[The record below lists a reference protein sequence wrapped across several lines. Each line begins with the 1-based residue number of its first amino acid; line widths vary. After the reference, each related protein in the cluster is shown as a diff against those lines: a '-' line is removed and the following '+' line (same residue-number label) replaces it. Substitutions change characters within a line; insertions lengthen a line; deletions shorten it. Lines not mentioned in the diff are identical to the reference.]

1 MSDVRVLG
9 HLWSDQTGLVV
20 ASRDG
25 QPYIAHLGEP
35 LGPGDVD
42 PAILSRGVVGG
53 GLDVEVVP
61 ALVPQ
66 PSRGWTGRPGV
77 ELRGVNGLPI
87 AVALTLA
94 DASSVDDTVSFTLDD
109 DRSGVQLTVAIHLEE
124 SGTIRVATR
133 LDNTGTTPLHVDAVR
148 VCIPIGAVAR
158 EVLTLGGRH
167 AMEAVVHRTP
177 WGRSVISIENRSGRT
192 SHENLGVVFAGSP
205 GFAEHSGQV
214 WGIHAAWSGN
224 FEITCDGVTE
234 NLRSVMVGE
243 LLRAGEV
250 TLAPGESHLAPDVV
264 IAHSA
269 NGLNRLS
276 RQFHR
281 RVRAL
286 HGHVVARPVIL
297 NTWEAVYF
305 SHDLDTLKRLADAGA
320 SIGVERF
327 VLDDGWFHGRRK
339 DTTGLGDW
347 WVDPSVWPQ
356 GLTPLIDHV
365 RSLGM
370 EFGLWFE
377 PEMVNPDS
385 DLYRAHP
392 DWALDGTL
400 TDPILG
406 RNQLV
411 LDLSREDVRN
421 HLFHQ
426 IHEILSRND
435 ISYVKWD
442 HNRPLVGGASAAQ
455 TRGAYELLDRLTRA
469 HANVQFESCASGG
482 GRIDHG
488 IAPFV
493 NRFWASDSI
502 DALDRLH
509 IQHGLSLFMPP
520 EVLGSHIGS
529 PICHTTGRRHAL
541 SFRAATAMFSWL
553 GIESNLLDLDERE
566 RIELA
571 SVISTYKSHRHLLH
585 HGDQLRTDHPDDT
598 VHVHGVLASD
608 RSEALVA
615 VSRVR
620 SGPSN
625 RTAPLLVPEL
635 SATARYHVQLIELG
649 RPRWALHRRLPDW
662 VERGIT
668 MTGSQ
673 LAHLGLEIPPLLP
686 ESTMLLH
693 VTRVSD
699 R

>member
-1 MSDVRVLG
+1 MVLG
-9 HLWSDQTGLVV
+9 HLWSDQTSLLV

-35 LGPGDVD
+35 LGPSDID
-42 PAILSRGVVGG
+42 PALLSRGIVGG

-66 PSRGWTGRPGV
+66 PSKGWTGTPGL
-77 ELRGVNGLPI
+77 ELRGADGRP
-87 AVALTLA
+87 VAASLTLG
-94 DASSVDDTVSFTLDD
+94 DATSTDGTVSFTLVDD
-109 DRSGVQLTVAIHLEE
+109 DHGVRVVVTITMED
-124 SGTIRVATR
+124 SGTIRIESI
-133 LDNTGTTPLHVDAVR
+133 LQNIGSGPLHVDALR
-148 VCIPIGAVAR
+148 VCIPVGATAH

-167 AMEAVVHRTP
+167 AMEAVVQRTP
-177 WGRSVISIENRSGRT
+177 WERSMVSVANRSGRT

-205 GFAEHSGQV
+205 GFSEHRGQV
-214 WGIHAAWSGN
+214 WGIHCAWSGN

-234 NLRSVMVGE
+234 NLRTVTVGE
-243 LLRAGEV
+243 LLLAGEV
-250 TLAPGESHLAPDVV
+250 TLSPGASHHAPDVI

-269 NGLNRLS
+269 AGLNEVS

-286 HGHVVARPVIL
+286 HGQDVARPVIL

-305 SHDLDTLKRLADAGA
+305 QHDLDTLTRLADVAA
-320 SIGVERF
+320 SVGVERF
-327 VLDDGWFHGRRK
+327 VLDDGWFHGRRR
-339 DTTGLGDW
+339 DTAGLGDW
-347 WVDPSVWPQ
+347 WVDPVVWPH
-356 GLTPLIDHV
+356 GLTPLIENV

-385 DLYRAHP
+385 DLFREHP
-392 DWALDGTL
+392 DWALDGTVP
-400 TDPILG
+400 DPILG

-426 IHEILSRND
+426 IHEILSTND

-455 TRGAYELLDRLTRA
+455 TRGAYELFDRLTRA

-493 NRFWASDSI
+493 RRFWASDSI
-502 DALDRLH
+502 DALDRLQ

-520 EVLGSHIGS
+520 EALGSHIGS
-529 PICHTTGRRHAL
+529 PVCHTTGRRHAL
-541 SFRAATAMFSWL
+541 SFRAATAMFAWL
-553 GIESNLLDLDERE
+553 GVEWNLLDLNERE
-566 RIELA
+566 KDHLT
-571 SVISTYKSHRHLLH
+571 SVIAVYKSHRHLLH
-585 HGDQLRTDHPDDT
+585 NGDQLRTDHPDDT
-598 VHVHGVLASD
+598 VHVHGVLAAD

-635 SATARYHVQLIELG
+635 LATALYEVRLVELG
-649 RPRWALHRRLPDW
+649 RPRWALHRRLPEW
-662 VERGIT
+662 VEQGVT
-668 MTGSQ
+668 MTGAQ
-673 LAHLGLEIPPLLP
+673 LANLGLEIPPLLP
-686 ESTMLLH
+686 ESSMVLH
-693 VTRVSD
+693 LSRVGD